1 MKNHAFTLV
10 EVLIVILIIGVLAAI
25 AYPQYS
31 RAILRSR
38 FTQMKTAIKAIYD
51 AQERYYLSNGTYAER
66 FDELDLELGT
76 FNLNKPKE
84 IYLGKTWCELEP
96 SQARFTCRFGYS
108 KLIVQNWHRIPGG
121 HSQQCCVYRDD
132 NFKGEELCQEL
143 KNKKNWKDYCGGQGA
158 CHCY

>member
-1 MKNHAFTLV
+1 MKNKAFTLI
-10 EVLIVILIIGVLAAI
+10 ELLIIILIIGILATI
-25 AYPQYS
+25 VYPQYS

-51 AQERYYLSNGTYAER
+51 AQERYYLTNGVYAER

-96 SQARFTCRFGYS
+96 GLYRFTCRFGYS
-108 KLIVQNWHRIPGG
+108 KLLVQNWHKIPGG

-143 KNKKNWKDYCGGQGA
+143 KNKKEWKDNCGGGA

>member
-1 MKNHAFTLV
+1 MKNKAFTLV
-10 EVLIVILIIGVLAAI
+10 ELLVVILIIAVLAAI
-25 AYPQYS
+25 IYPQYS

-38 FTQMKTAIKAIYD
+38 FTQMKTAMKAIYD

-76 FNLNKPKE
+76 FNPNTPRE
-84 IYLGKTWCELEP
+84 IHIGKTWCKLEAA
-96 SQARFTCRFGYS
+96 SVKEFTCHFGYS
-108 KLIVQNWHRIPGG
+108 KLLVNTRYRT
-121 HSQQCCVYRDD
+121 STLNLYQCCVYPAD

-143 KNKKNWKDYCGGQGA
+143 KNKKEWRDYCGG